1 MASVNIRQRSRG
13 EYDWSVSC
21 ANSFSRPT
29 SGPQSEG
36 VTEHSDAVQD
46 LIILQETRGEADN
59 TNGTT
64 TISQI
69 EFGNS
74 ISTFLSPAEYNK
86 SKEDTYQ
93 PENLEDLYQD
103 ITKNV
108 LRKIVKIRN
117 LKNAIVKV

>member
-1 MASVNIRQRSRG
+1 M
-13 EYDWSVSC
+13 
-21 ANSFSRPT
+21 
-29 SGPQSEG
+29 
-36 VTEHSDAVQD
+36 EHSDAVRE
-46 LIILQETRGEADN
+46 LIILEEVRGEADN
-59 TNGTT
+59 TDGTA
-64 TISQI
+64 TISQL

-86 SKEDTYQ
+86 SQEETDH

-103 ITKNV
+103 ITENI

>member
-1 MASVNIRQRSRG
+1 MMVGLRLDCPPEAG
-13 EYDWSVSC
+13 GMGG
-21 ANSFSRPT
+21 FSQHPTEIKRPT

-36 VTEHSDAVQD
+36 VTEHSDAVRD
-46 LIILQETRGEADN
+46 LIILQE
-59 TNGTT
+59 
-64 TISQI
+64 I
-69 EFGNS
+69 EFGNT

-86 SKEDTYQ
+86 SKEDTYH